1 MQHLHPIPAAEM
13 VAAFLRAEFASPRFE
28 PIILAK
34 LERDGR
40 DRRLIEQPD
49 LANPADNE
57 YRAQVLGEHRGYGR
71 DEDVFTSVPPAV
83 RWYRGQATKSDLAQ
97 VRYIDYDYWTE
108 LSGGSR
114 LAVDAAERIRQGIE
128 AFHVGNGAYWYL
140 AEALKG
146 GASFPELILVGVDE
160 SGPHALLEGHVR
172 LTAYFLAPE
181 CIPSRLS
188 VIVGYAPGLDRK

>member
-1 MQHLHPIPAAEM
+1 MQHLHPIPEEEM
-13 VAAFLRAEFASPRFE
+13 VATFLQTELASIRFE
-28 PIILAK
+28 PAILTI

-40 DRRLIEQPD
+40 NREIIDQPD
-49 LANPADNE
+49 LANAADNE
-57 YRAQVLGEHRGYGR
+57 YRGRVLGEYRGYGR
-71 DEDVFTSVPPAV
+71 DADVFRFVPATV
-83 RWYRGQATKSDLAQ
+83 RWYRAHATNADLEQ

-128 AFHVGNGAYWYL
+128 VFGVGNGGFWYL
-140 AEALKG
+140 AEALKA
-146 GASFPELILVGVDE
+146 GASFPELILVGSDE
-160 SGPHALLEGHVR
+160 QGPHVLLEGHVR

-181 CIPSRLS
+181 CIPPLLP